1 MRWPCLLPQHIVFEF
16 GDIPNLEELEP
27 NLKSSCSNWCTTWL
41 LQRSQIFMVSSF
53 DVETT
58 YLSSGVNLT
67 QATGSKCACS
77 IFSIMFFYLGSWSLI
92 EPSLWPE
99 TTLVSD
105 LEMCMSKHLEMVL
118 MDLTMRSEVMS
129 QNLIEQSSEA
139 VIAWWFVK
147 QNLQEVISLLW
158 AKMLHLGFIV
168 PLRPYIVALWSVE
181 QAIKYSLS

>member
-1 MRWPCLLPQHIVFEF
+1 
-16 GDIPNLEELEP
+16 
-27 NLKSSCSNWCTTWL
+27 
-41 LQRSQIFMVSSF
+41 
-53 DVETT
+53 
-58 YLSSGVNLT
+58 
-67 QATGSKCACS
+67 
-77 IFSIMFFYLGSWSLI
+77 
-92 EPSLWPE
+92 
-99 TTLVSD
+99 
-105 LEMCMSKHLEMVL
+105 MCMSKHLEMVL